1 MVMGWYGNVMGL
13 LGWLGMS
20 VLWLILLERHP
31 LQAERFALA
40 SAQGDRE

>member
-1 MVMGWYGNVMGL
+1 MGWYGNVMGL

-31 LQAERFALA
+31 LRAERLALA
-40 SAQGDRE
+40 SAQDDRE

>member
-20 VLWLILLERHP
+20 VIWLILLERHP
-31 LQAERFALA
+31 LQAERLALS
-40 SAQGDRE
+40 SAQDDWE